1 MGLYG
6 SNELSSDFKHL
17 FANCPQALEISSET
31 GVRATSGK
39 GISKAP
45 HENLGTKEPGEGG
58 GGWGVGGELLPTL
71 PHGNQ
76 FSRRAARNPRRNLA
90 DFPMG
95 RDRTST
101 LSYVIESKTNKGERR
116 RPRGARTDM
125 SEGCNWGGRRKISED
140 LQDNRPSTTT

>member
-58 GGWGVGGELLPTL
+58 GVGGWGENYFPPCRMVTNFPDALPEIPAAILPISRWGETAHQL
-71 PHGNQ
+71 
-76 FSRRAARNPRRNLA
+76 
-90 DFPMG
+90 
-95 RDRTST
+95 
-101 LSYVIESKTNKGERR
+101 
-116 RPRGARTDM
+116 
-125 SEGCNWGGRRKISED
+125 
-140 LQDNRPSTTT
+140 